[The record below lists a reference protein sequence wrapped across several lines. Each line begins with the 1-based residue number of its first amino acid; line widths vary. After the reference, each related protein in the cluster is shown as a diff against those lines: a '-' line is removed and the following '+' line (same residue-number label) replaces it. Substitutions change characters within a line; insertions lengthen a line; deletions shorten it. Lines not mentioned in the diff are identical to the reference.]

1 MGQVLVAGFIYLS
14 LAHSWHKGLPPVP
27 SRLFSVSM
35 LLPVLHSV
43 LSWWTSC
50 LIECQGFFFMM
61 VAPL

>member
-1 MGQVLVAGFIYLS
+1 
-14 LAHSWHKGLPPVP
+14 
-27 SRLFSVSM
+27 M